1 MYLIVLVH
9 LRKFGSEGMM
19 CHGACVPHL
28 HADGHVALRP
38 TASPARLVA
47 ARAALRAPRNGV
59 RHYVTCITVV
69 RDAAFYF
76 SDAIRLT

>member
-28 HADGHVALRP
+28 HADGH
-38 TASPARLVA
+38 
-47 ARAALRAPRNGV
+47 
-59 RHYVTCITVV
+59 
-69 RDAAFYF
+69 
-76 SDAIRLT
+76 